1 MFRLRFTGHFNQY
14 IRIISVAVHFKLLI
28 DQSMEVKSSWSLLC
42 CDHHHITA
50 SSCDTY
56 MFHFGRSFFH
66 SGLHLLLWGH
76 GEYWFAKCR
85 EFWLNGR
92 LSLRI
97 FKRNVRSRHSW
108 DIVSWWIEQMWR
120 RWWWWGV
127 LTPLVPATLGCE
139 SQSLFLFWMIHT
151 PAWDN

>member
-1 MFRLRFTGHFNQY
+1 MFCLRFKNWHFNQY
-14 IRIISVAVHFKLLI
+14 IRIISVDVHFKLLI
-28 DQSMEVKSSWSLLC
+28 DQSMQVKSSWSLLC
-42 CDHHHITA
+42 CDQHDITA
-50 SSCDTY
+50 SSCYTY

-97 FKRNVRSRHSW
+97 LKETCAQGIPET
-108 DIVSWWIEQMWR
+108 IVLWWIEQMWR
-120 RWWWWGV
+120 RGGGV

>member
-1 MFRLRFTGHFNQY
+1 MFCLKFTGHLNQY

-50 SSCDTY
+50 SSCYTY

-92 LSLRI
+92 LSHRI
-97 FKRNVRSRHSW
+97 LKETCAQGIPETLCRGELNRCGGGGRGGGANASGPSHPWLWVAES
-108 DIVSWWIEQMWR
+108 IP
-120 RWWWWGV
+120 V
-127 LTPLVPATLGCE
+127 LDDTHACLG
-139 SQSLFLFWMIHT
+139 
-151 PAWDN
+151 

>member
-1 MFRLRFTGHFNQY
+1 MFCLRFNGHFNQY
-14 IRIISVAVHFKLLI
+14 IRIISVDVHFKLLI
-28 DQSMEVKSSWSLLC
+28 DQSMEVKSSWSLLR

-50 SSCDTY
+50 SSCCTY

-97 FKRNVRSRHSW
+97 LKETCAQGIPETLCRGELNRCGGGGGGGANASGPSHPWLWVAES
-108 DIVSWWIEQMWR
+108 IP
-120 RWWWWGV
+120 V
-127 LTPLVPATLGCE
+127 LDDTHACLG
-139 SQSLFLFWMIHT
+139 
-151 PAWDN
+151 